1 MTADRIKTGQT
12 GEEAA
17 REYLKSIGYKIIET
31 NYRCPL
37 GEIDIVARDNQ
48 TIILIEV
55 RSKTNTRYGLPEES
69 ITTTKARRLKRL
81 ALYYLKSA
89 FKREVPCRIDFIS
102 VMLSEED
109 LRVLK
114 LKHIRG
120 ILSG

>member
-1 MTADRIKTGQT
+1 MTSDRIQTGRA

-17 REYLKSIGYKIIET
+17 REYLKKIGYRIIET

-48 TIILIEV
+48 TIIIIEV
-55 RSKTNTRYGLPEES
+55 RAKTNTRYGLPEES
-69 ITTTKARRLKRL
+69 LTNNKARRLKRL
-81 ALYYLKSA
+81 ALYYLQSV
-89 FKREVPCRIDFIS
+89 FGTEVPCRIDFIS

-109 LRVLK
+109 LRVIK
-114 LKHIRG
+114 LRHIRG